1 VKGGAFCSG
10 LLPAAILGQL
20 TAIIAAPPVAGA
32 LPQALPDRNI
42 DSMVEEAAQRFA
54 IPAAWIYAV
63 MRRESA
69 GNARALSPKGACG
82 LMQIMPAT
90 WAGLRIRYRLGDD
103 IFDPHDNLLAGAA
116 YLREL
121 FDRYGSPGFLAAYN
135 AGPGR
140 YDAWLY
146 ARKALPDETLAYVA
160 AVRSALGSDSPP
172 LPAAA
177 TDARRDWARSAL
189 FARDD
194 RGEGDR
200 SSADATASPDR
211 DGDRRPRTGPA
222 APSLFA
228 PIGRPGA
235 AR

>member
-1 VKGGAFCSG
+1 MAFRSL
-10 LLPAAILGQL
+10 LLPAAMLAQS
-20 TAIIAAPPVAGA
+20 AAASPPPPVGGGAAQAVAG
-32 LPQALPDRNI
+32 RNI
-42 DSMVEEAAQRFA
+42 DAIVAEAAQRFT

-69 GNARALSPKGACG
+69 GDMRAFSPKGACG

-90 WAGLRIRYRLGDD
+90 WSGLRARYRLGDD
-103 IFDPHDNLLAGAA
+103 IFDPRDNILAGAA

-140 YDAWLY
+140 YEAWLS
-146 ARKALPDETLAYVA
+146 ARRALPDQTLAYVA
-160 AVRSALGSDSPP
+160 AVRSALGSDRVP
-172 LPAAA
+172 LPGASAN
-177 TDARRDWARSAL
+177 ARRDWARSAL

-194 RGEGDR
+194 PGER
-200 SSADATASPDR
+200 NQPCADAPASPDD
-211 DGDRRPRTGPA
+211 DGDRRSHRGSD
-222 APSLFA
+222 APSLFV
-228 PIGRPGA
+228 PIGGPGA